1 MPTIFESYN
10 NLKKDLTS
18 FGVEDSLFEAKQII
32 KTVTGLDNAGIIA
45 NYTRNLT
52 EFEEVNLKAITV
64 QRKIGY
70 PLQYILGHWDFYGR
84 RFKVG
89 VGVLIPRQDTETVI
103 EVCLDLLKT
112 KQNPEILDLC
122 AGTGCIGITL
132 ACEKEDAMVVLL
144 EKYMEAARYT
154 RENIASLSPLNATLV
169 MGDVLEGDYNERKYD
184 LIVSNPPY
192 VTADEMKHLQKE
204 LTHEPETALFG
215 GEDGLDF
222 YRAIVKNY
230 KNSLT
235 ENGALVLEIGSTQ
248 GPAVSEILEKNGFGN
263 VKLKKD
269 LAGFDRV
276 VFGTVNALK

>member
-10 NLKKDLTS
+10 KLKSDLAS
-18 FGVEDSLFEAKQII
+18 YGIEDAVFEAKQII
-32 KTVTGLDNAGIIA
+32 KAVTGLDNTGILT
-45 NYTRNLT
+45 NYTRDLT
-52 EFEEVNLKAITV
+52 NFEEVNLKAITV
-64 QRKIGY
+64 QRKVGY
-70 PLQYILGHWDFYGR
+70 PLQYILGSWDFYGR

-103 EVCLDLLKT
+103 EACLDLLKH

-154 RENIASLSPLNATLV
+154 RENIAALSPSNSTLV
-169 MGDVLEGDYNERKYD
+169 MGDVLEGDYNDRKYD

-192 VTADEMKHLQKE
+192 VTTEEMKSLQRE

-222 YRAIVKNY
+222 YRAISKNY
-230 KNSLT
+230 KNSLK
-235 ENGALVLEIGSTQ
+235 ENGALVFEIGSTQ
-248 GPAVSEILEKNGFGN
+248 GAAVAEILKENGFCN
-263 VKLKKD
+263 VTVKKD
-269 LAGFDRV
+269 LAENDRV
-276 VFGTVNALK
+276 VFGTVNTLK